1 MPHSHVRNG
10 ERRRYV
16 RIVYPRGL
24 QARIAI
30 GERHFEIADITQ
42 SGVRLRVPASEPLP
56 ATADARLHLIG
67 GATLSVTA
75 HLEWREGDQAGFSLQ
90 ELIPAE
96 VIENEQ
102 RRTILGTP

>member
-1 MPHSHVRNG
+1 MSLSHVRNG
-10 ERRRYV
+10 DRRRYV

-24 QARIAI
+24 RALITI
-30 GERHFEIADITQ
+30 GERRFEIADITQ
-42 SGVRLRVPASEPLP
+42 GGVRLMVPVAEPLP
-56 ATADARLHLIG
+56 ATAQARLHFIG
-67 GATLSVTA
+67 GATLSVRA

-102 RRTILGTP
+102 RRAILATP